1 MLEVPGDDMVLGKG
15 QQELPAHQVRGVCI
29 RENQAGVVLMQAH

>member
-15 QQELPAHQVRGVCI
+15 QRKLPAHQVGGVCI
-29 RENQAGVVLMQAH
+29 RENQAGVALMQAH